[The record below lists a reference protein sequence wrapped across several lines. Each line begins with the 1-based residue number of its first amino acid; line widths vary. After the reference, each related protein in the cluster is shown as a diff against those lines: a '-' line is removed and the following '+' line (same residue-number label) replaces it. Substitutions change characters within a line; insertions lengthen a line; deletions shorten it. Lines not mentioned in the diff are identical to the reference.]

1 MKNAKKNVFS
11 PLARLSMPARIA
23 VIATAVLL
31 LAAIVFGIVW
41 SMIDHSYRYDRVDLA
56 QFFADG
62 KNPFDYKTLEGL
74 KKLPIKMETELTAD
88 KVNDQIETNLKGI
101 PNVVAT
107 YGKKAANLSSMA
119 AFPDVVYMFYEV
131 YRPTETDGN
140 PDTLLISN
148 TNYLATPASGATLTR
163 RSSVSAAVS

>member
-1 MKNAKKNVFS
+1 MKNAKKNAFS
-11 PLARLSMPARIA
+11 PLARLKMPARIA

-41 SMIDHSYRYDRVDLA
+41 SAIDHSYRYDKVELG
-56 QFFADG
+56 QFFANG

-74 KKLPIKMETELTAD
+74 KLLPIKMETELTAE
-88 KVNDQIETNLKGI
+88 KVLDQIETNLKGI

-107 YGKKAANLSSMA
+107 FGKKDANLSGTI
-119 AFPDVVYMFYEV
+119 AFPDIVYMYYEV
-131 YRPTETDGN
+131 YRPTETEGN

-148 TNYLATPASGATLTR
+148 TNYVATPSSGAALTQDKIGR
-163 RSSVSAAVS
+163 AHV